1 MTKKEGNGA
10 RRDMPP
16 ESKRESG
23 GRADAGRGGRR
34 ADGKFAPG
42 NTIGEK
48 TQWKPGQSGNPA
60 GRPSKFAELREL
72 FQVIGAEQIAQHPQ
86 GWTQIERMIRL
97 MFMSKSATD
106 RQNVLEFGWGKVPN
120 QHEISGNLNV
130 YDPTEA
136 RAELARR
143 LAGIADRS
151 GTDKVSGNTE
161 R

>member
-1 MTKKEGNGA
+1 MKMAKKVVRRVTKTAK
-10 RRDMPP
+10 PP
-16 ESKRESG
+16 ESRRES
-23 GRADAGRGGRR
+23 GGRR
-34 ADGKFAPG
+34 ADGKFAAG

-48 TQWKPGQSGNPA
+48 TRYKPGQSGNPS

-72 FQVIGAEQIAQHPQ
+72 FQQIGAEQIVNHPQ

-120 QHEISGNLNV
+120 QHEISRNLNV

-143 LAGIADRS
+143 LAGIAART
-151 GTDKVSGNTE
+151 GTDEISQDAE
-161 R
+161 